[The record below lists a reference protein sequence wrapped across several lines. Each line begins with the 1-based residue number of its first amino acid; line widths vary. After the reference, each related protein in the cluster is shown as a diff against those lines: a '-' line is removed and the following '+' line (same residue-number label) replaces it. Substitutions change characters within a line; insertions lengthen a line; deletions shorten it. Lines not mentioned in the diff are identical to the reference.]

1 MFHKTILTLA
11 AGAALLCGF
20 SSCTENSPP
29 QLGATGAGRPTP
41 PPLKTEPIGVQMTR
55 AEPRLAGTP
64 FRVLLDFERPT
75 DTAFLIA
82 QAADAPRTSSDR
94 AHTGESA
101 LKFERGGG
109 GGGGGAVDV
118 KLGSLTGGGGGGA
131 FPGAWTLAGAY
142 FSTPG
147 PGPASVTIAYRGGGV
162 SAQPLLQRTVEV
174 APGAAWTPIFLD
186 LTQLPA
192 NAGAEAGLL
201 NIRVDGGAAVYCD
214 DVVLINNARTLEEP
228 AAGVPPL
235 AGWTI
240 RQEGC
245 AIDVLRPAHF
255 RVTLKTPEAIA
266 DGWNAEEANDL
277 RARFVSATGKTW
289 TIYAD
294 GRQYQDGQ
302 FSALAPMGDAAAL
315 FAQQHSSPA
324 EMIVA
329 DEFGRID
336 RDTPGD
342 RNNDGY
348 NEARGSYQLVAKGP
362 RFEVMMKPTTRL
374 LAYPV
379 LEISGLPA
387 GSALTTVEG
396 QLVEKSTR
404 LPNGNLLV
412 ELPLTLERATTINI
426 TIK

>member
-1 MFHKTILTLA
+1 MFYKKILTLA
-11 AGAALLCGF
+11 ANAALLVAL
-20 SSCTENSPP
+20 SSCTENASPH
-29 QLGATGAGRPTP
+29 AAGAGAALPTP

-55 AEPRLAGTP
+55 AEPRLVGTP

-82 QAADAPRTSSDR
+82 TGADAPRISSDR

-101 LKFERGGG
+101 LKFEH
-109 GGGGGAVDV
+109 GGAVDV
-118 KLGSLTGGGGGGA
+118 KLGSLTGGG

-142 FSTPG
+142 VSAA
-147 PGPASVTIAYRGGGV
+147 GPAPASMTITYRAT
-162 SAQPLLQRTVEV
+162 SAAQPLLQRTIEL
-174 APGAAWTPIFLD
+174 APGATWTPIFLD
-186 LTQLPA
+186 LTALSTA
-192 NAGAEAGLL
+192 SADAGLL
-201 NIRVDGGAAVYCD
+201 NIRVNAGAAVYCD
-214 DVVLINNARTLEEP
+214 DIVLVNNARTLEEP
-228 AAGVPPL
+228 PAGAPPL

-240 RQEGC
+240 RQAGC
-245 AIDVLRPAHF
+245 SIDIVRPAHF
-255 RVTLKTPEAIA
+255 RVTLKTPEGTP
-266 DGWNAEEANDL
+266 DGWSVEEADDL
-277 RARFVSATGKTW
+277 RARFISTSGKTW

-302 FSALAPMGDAAAL
+302 FSPLSPMGDAAAL

-324 EMIVA
+324 EMIVP

-342 RNNDGY
+342 KNNDGY
-348 NEARGSYQLVAKGP
+348 NEARGSYQLITKGP
-362 RFEVMMKPTTRL
+362 RFEVTLKPATRL
-374 LAYPV
+374 LARPV

-387 GSALTTVEG
+387 GSALATVEG
-396 QLVEKSTR
+396 QLVEKTTR

-412 ELPLTLERATTINI
+412 EIPLILERPTTVNV